1 MPFVSITRLRVRRW
15 RYVPQFLIQSI
26 RAARQA
32 KRSAGSI
39 SVSVLRDIDRAFWT
53 RTVWR
58 DEAAMRAF
66 MRSGVHRR
74 IMARLPEW
82 CDEAALV
89 RWVQE
94 ASDPPSWQDAH
105 RRLQKE
111 GRRSRVSQ
119 PSAAQLRLRDPR
131 ATQRLTPLALSV
143 RQGVVASRLSAG
155 RPAARPVEPVFLSS
169 QGSSDAAPTPA
180 DRGWEVCKTVG
191 TASAELPRA
200 DVHPAAP

>member
-26 RAARQA
+26 REARQA

-39 SVSVLRDIDRAFWT
+39 SVSVLRDADRAFWT

-58 DEAAMRAF
+58 DEAAMRSF

-82 CDEAALV
+82 CDEAALAH
-89 RWVQE
+89 WVQDDNE
-94 ASDPPSWQDAH
+94 PASGAEAH

-111 GRRSRVSQ
+111 GRRSRVDH
-119 PSAAQLRLRDPR
+119 P
-131 ATQRLTPLALSV
+131 
-143 RQGVVASRLSAG
+143 
-155 RPAARPVEPVFLSS
+155 
-169 QGSSDAAPTPA
+169 SDAQ
-180 DRGWEVCKTVG
+180 RRFEIR
-191 TASAELPRA
+191 EPRKSSGL
-200 DVHPAAP
+200 VFR

>member
-82 CDEAALV
+82 CDEAALI

-94 ASDPPSWQDAH
+94 ASDPPSWQEAH
-105 RRLQKE
+105 RRLQKRVGVRGSVSHRRPNFRCCGGADRRDNAALSPLPGV
-111 GRRSRVSQ
+111 GRAIRPQ
-119 PSAAQLRLRDPR
+119 PR
-131 ATQRLTPLALSV
+131 AAATNCSGFLRWVLEKSRRAAL
-143 RQGVVASRLSAG
+143 Q
-155 RPAARPVEPVFLSS
+155 
-169 QGSSDAAPTPA
+169 
-180 DRGWEVCKTVG
+180 
-191 TASAELPRA
+191 
-200 DVHPAAP
+200 

>member
-39 SVSVLRDIDRAFWT
+39 SVSVLRDADRAFWT

-82 CDEAALV
+82 CDEAALAH
-89 RWVQE
+89 WVQDANE
-94 ASDPPSWQDAH
+94 PPSWAGGASALT
-105 RRLQKE
+105 R
-111 GRRSRVSQ
+111 GGTAFASQ
-119 PSAAQLRLRDPR
+119 S
-131 ATQRLTPLALSV
+131 
-143 RQGVVASRLSAG
+143 
-155 RPAARPVEPVFLSS
+155 PV
-169 QGSSDAAPTPA
+169 GGAAP
-180 DRGWEVCKTVG
+180 V
-191 TASAELPRA
+191 
-200 DVHPAAP
+200 